1 MPGYND
7 HQLRGLV
14 RHLATID
21 QAFINRL
28 KAAFRAKLFSYGTQG
43 KGGGGL
49 RLGAIMADSIN
60 QQVVLNP
67 QGNPYFPPGSR
78 GYAFQTGNRQ
88 FVQRARNA
96 QMMDMYYGDGGDVGR
111 RANPDILQF
120 VLYAAKLKVI
130 PGRQNEWPWGANARR
145 RLANVNEHPYDRFAA
160 LGIPQAWQVDPQT
173 TAVYGNDPYRN
184 LPMTGTKEL
193 SRIIRWCVGEFGGT
207 ILFEGSEVYY
217 NQVFCNGRFGDTE
230 LEAVDL
236 FQHFQ
241 PGFRR
246 AVFGRSRRGTVEF
259 QWLGKDTVPSKLL
272 FLTSW
277 QFDAFAAEQWYKT
290 IHPRNYAAPLQN
302 VVNDPGT
309 GQMNLAAPR
318 FGGRVNRND
327 AQAGNAPRTITIE
340 ERHITA
346 MTNGLNITRRPLW
359 NNFSSLPPGLAPYE
373 VTRWLQNQR

>member
-7 HQLRGLV
+7 NQLQGLV
-14 RHLATID
+14 HYLATLD
-21 QAFINRL
+21 PAHQALINRV
-28 KAAFRAKLFSYGTQG
+28 KAAFRAKPFSYGTQG

-60 QQVVLNP
+60 QQPAN
-67 QGNPYFPPGSR
+67 FPPGSR

-111 RANPDILQF
+111 RADPDILQF

-130 PGRQNEWPWGANARR
+130 PGRQNEWPWGTNT
-145 RLANVNEHPYDRFAA
+145 LANVIEHPHNRFAA
-160 LGIPQAWQVDPQT
+160 LGVPQAWQVDPRT
-173 TAVYGNDPYRN
+173 TAVYGHDPYN
-184 LPMTGTKEL
+184 HSPMTGTKEL

-217 NQVFCNGRFGDTE
+217 NQVFCNGPRFGDTE

-241 PGFRR
+241 PGSRR
-246 AVFGRSRRGTVEF
+246 AFFGRNRRGAVEF
-259 QWLGKDTVPSKLL
+259 QWLGRDTVPSKLL
-272 FLTSW
+272 FLASW
-277 QFDAFAAEQWYKT
+277 QFDAFAAEQWYKLM
-290 IHPRNYAAPLQN
+290 HPRNYAAPLQN
-302 VVNDPGT
+302 AVNDPGA
-309 GQMNLAAPR
+309 GPMNLAAPR
-318 FGGRVNRND
+318 LGGRVNRND
-327 AQAGNAPRTITIE
+327 ARAGDVPRAVNITDTQIDAMANA
-340 ERHITA
+340 
-346 MTNGLNITRRPLW
+346 LNIARRPLW

-373 VTRWLQNQR
+373 VARWLRDQR